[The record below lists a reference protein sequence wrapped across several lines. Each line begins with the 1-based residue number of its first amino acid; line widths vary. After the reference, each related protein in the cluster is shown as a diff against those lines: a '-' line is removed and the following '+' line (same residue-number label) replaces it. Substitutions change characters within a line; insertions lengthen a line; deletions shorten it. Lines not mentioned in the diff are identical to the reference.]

1 MISVK
6 DNITMTEVLINLED
20 VSNVRKQLQ
29 YNTNNIDYFNV
40 TINFKSGAESI
51 SLTLDET
58 EAAKFL

>member
-6 DNITMTEVLINLED
+6 DNTTMTEVLINLED

>member
-6 DNITMTEVLINLED
+6 DNTTMTEVLINLDD
-20 VSNVRKQLQ
+20 VSNVRKRLQ

>member
-6 DNITMTEVLINLED
+6 DNTTMTEVLINLED

-51 SLTLDET
+51 SLTLDES

>member
-6 DNITMTEVLINLED
+6 DNTTMTEVLINLDD